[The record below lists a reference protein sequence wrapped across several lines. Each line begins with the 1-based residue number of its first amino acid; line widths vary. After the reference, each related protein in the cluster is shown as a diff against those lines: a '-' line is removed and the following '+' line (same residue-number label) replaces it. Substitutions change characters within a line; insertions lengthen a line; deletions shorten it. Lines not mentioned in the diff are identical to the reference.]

1 MNFHTFSN
9 SRKASAFFF
18 LFFCSVG
25 TNYKSHLEN
34 TVLNL
39 SHDIFGGPGEV
50 TDIRVE

>member
-1 MNFHTFSN
+1 MIIFSN
-9 SRKASAFFF
+9 ITAGKLLPFF

-25 TNYKSHLEN
+25 TNYNLSRLEN
-34 TVLNL
+34 TMLNL